1 MYHEATLV
9 NLLETVLFH
18 PDICQALGDTI
29 FDLIDY
35 IYRKMTFQFRN
46 YLEEKNNGFKKIEE
60 IKDDNHDKKMNE
72 SLKELLEQSK
82 KMQVDILMKMFSI
95 LRYIIDNIPK

>member
-1 MYHEATLV
+1 
-9 NLLETVLFH
+9 
-18 PDICQALGDTI
+18 
-29 FDLIDY
+29 
-35 IYRKMTFQFRN
+35 MTFQFRN

-60 IKDDNHDKKMNE
+60 IKDDDNKKMNE

>member
-1 MYHEATLV
+1 MFYLF

-18 PDICQALGDTI
+18 PDICQALEDTI

-60 IKDDNHDKKMNE
+60 IKDDDDKKMNE

>member
-9 NLLETVLFH
+9 NLLETVLYH

-35 IYRKMTFQFRN
+35 IYRKMTFQFRL
-46 YLEEKNNGFKKIEE
+46 YLEEKNNNGTKIKE
-60 IKDDNHDKKMNE
+60 DNEKINE

>member
-1 MYHEATLV
+1 
-9 NLLETVLFH
+9 
-18 PDICQALGDTI
+18 
-29 FDLIDY
+29 
-35 IYRKMTFQFRN
+35 MTFQFRN

-60 IKDDNHDKKMNE
+60 IKDDDDKKMNE